1 MKRLYY
7 YAEKTKYVHLLFIL
21 ISLAV
26 LVFLYTQHD
35 RHNDNAI
42 LGVAFLSILYNSYK
56 LSDGLILLY
65 KKRICTQRG
74 QQYDGRIVGKIGKS
88 TLREGY
94 FYKLIVLYEKDKITT
109 PLIQAKYVE
118 ALKSK
123 KCIVYV
129 YDNKAY
135 ISGYTL
141 CEKGDSPIKV
151 RIVGDQ

>member
-65 KKRICTQRG
+65 KKES
-74 QQYDGRIVGKIGKS
+74 VH
-88 TLREGY
+88 
-94 FYKLIVLYEKDKITT
+94 
-109 PLIQAKYVE
+109 
-118 ALKSK
+118 
-123 KCIVYV
+123 
-129 YDNKAY
+129 
-135 ISGYTL
+135 
-141 CEKGDSPIKV
+141 KGDNSMMEESLVK
-151 RIVGDQ
+151 